1 MNAKAKPGQ
10 SHKTNTW
17 YIGRHLDFCP
27 EVQETARV
35 LAGPNRAAY
44 EKLRAELIEL
54 FGYQTFRD
62 LQAQAFKVALY
73 GDIFD
78 TKR

>member
-1 MNAKAKPGQ
+1 MNTTSKPEWHCTG
-10 SHKTNTW
+10 TW
-17 YIGRHLDFCP
+17 FIGLHLDFCP

-44 EKLRAELIEL
+44 ETLRAELIEL
-54 FGYQTFRD
+54 FGYNTFRD